1 MPLLWATFR
10 RRGRTER
17 PREKLPDHRGFRR
30 NNALEVGL
38 SPTPPTIWQDDGDK
52 QRVRDA
58 SDIVRI
64 VGECVALKPK
74 GREYA
79 GLCPFHD
86 DHNPSM
92 AVIPHKQLF
101 HCFVCGTGGDVF
113 TFVRKFHK
121 MEFREA
127 LEYLA
132 QRAGIELKPRRQ
144 ESGAGGEEG
153 ITRAKLLEANALAAE
168 FFKAIY
174 RHPEHGALAREI
186 VERRGISPAMVEK
199 FGIGAAPDRFDGL
212 LLTIKNK
219 QLDPRA
225 FVEAGLLRQK
235 METGHLYDTFRN
247 RLMFP
252 IGDMIGRM
260 IAFGGRKMREEDEP
274 KYLNSPES
282 RVFNKSATLF
292 GLAQASRA
300 IQVERTAIITEG
312 YTDTIACHQA
322 GLENVVATLGTA
334 LTREHAVV
342 LRRLCD
348 RVVLLFD
355 GDDAGQRAADRA
367 AEIFFSE
374 PIDVLVATLDKVTDA
389 KDPDELLKREGG
401 LEILKQAIAAGVD
414 VLRYRFARVASSV
427 EGKGLS
433 VRSRAVEEEVARLA
447 DLGLSDVEPV
457 RRRMIVREL
466 ARLAEIGEET
476 IARAI
481 PAARGNRRL
490 PPSQT
495 QSQSASETASS
506 AVRLATGV
514 LSPEETM
521 LGCALCDPELL
532 KTLDNAGRSLIA
544 PEKFESADLFELA
557 GVVHRSLGSE
567 EAPNLAAILPLLSS
581 TESQSAATIL
591 QARTERETSM
601 NADRLRGHW
610 KECVRLATL
619 RSEQAEDRSKS
630 GAQLS
635 TEELLARIAKAAD
648 RTQRLGSDLKVFPRA
663 DGQGR

>member
-1 MPLLWATFR
+1 M
-10 RRGRTER
+10 
-17 PREKLPDHRGFRR
+17 
-30 NNALEVGL
+30 
-38 SPTPPTIWQDDGDK
+38 WQDDGDK

-64 VGECVALKPK
+64 IGEVVALKPK

-92 AVIPHKQLF
+92 AVVPHKQIF

-113 TFVRKFHK
+113 TFVRKFHN

-127 LEYLA
+127 LEFLA
-132 QRAGIELKPRRQ
+132 QRAGIELQARRR
-144 ESGAGGEEG
+144 ETIEPGREG
-153 ITRAKLLEANALAAE
+153 VSRSQIHEANAVAAE

-174 RHPEHGALAREI
+174 NHAEHGRAAREV
-186 VERRGISPAMVEK
+186 VERRGIAPAMVEK
-199 FGIGAAPDRFDGL
+199 FGIGASPDRFDGL
-212 LLTIKNK
+212 LMTIGKK
-219 QLDPRA
+219 RLDPRA
-225 FVEAGLLRQK
+225 FAEAGLLRTK
-235 METGHLYDTFRN
+235 IETGHMYDTFRN

-252 IGDMIGRM
+252 ISDMIGRS
-260 IAFGGRKMREEDEP
+260 IAFGGRKIDEEDEP

-300 IQVERTAIITEG
+300 IQVNRTAIITEG

-367 AEIFFSE
+367 AEIFFAE
-374 PIDVLVATLDKVTDA
+374 PIDVAVATLDRVTDA

-401 LEILKQAIAAGVD
+401 LETLQKAIASGVD
-414 VLRYRFARVASSV
+414 VLRYRFARVARSV
-427 EGKGLS
+427 EGGGIA
-433 VRSRAVEEEVARLA
+433 VRSRAVEEEVGRLA

-457 RRRMIVREL
+457 RRRMIIREL
-466 ARLAEIGEET
+466 ARLADIGEET

-481 PAARGNRRL
+481 PVARGARRRPNL
-490 PPSQT
+490 PTEDGATP
-495 QSQSASETASS
+495 APVASS
-506 AVRLATGV
+506 SARLANGPLRTIEA
-514 LSPEETM
+514 L
-521 LGCALCDPELL
+521 LGCALCDPSLL
-532 KTLDNAGRSLIA
+532 ATLDERSRAILHPSRFEA
-544 PEKFESADLFELA
+544 PDMQELA
-557 GVVHRSLGSE
+557 GAVLGSLGGA
-567 EAPNLAAILPLLSS
+567 APDLGSLLPLLA
-581 TESQSAATIL
+581 TTDAQSAATIL
-591 QARTERETSM
+591 QARTDRETSGD
-601 NADRLRGHW
+601 AERLRRHW
-610 KECVRLATL
+610 SECLRLAQL
-619 RSEQAEDRSKS
+619 ESERSAPSEAATD
-630 GAQLS
+630 
-635 TEELLARIAKAAD
+635 TESLLARIAQAAG
-648 RTQRLGSDLKVFPRA
+648 RSQRLGADLKVYPKA
-663 DGQGR
+663 GGR

>member
-1 MPLLWATFR
+1 MS
-10 RRGRTER
+10 
-17 PREKLPDHRGFRR
+17 
-30 NNALEVGL
+30 N
-38 SPTPPTIWQDDGDK
+38 TIWQDDGDK

-64 VGECVALKPK
+64 IGEVVALKPK

-92 AVIPHKQLF
+92 AVVPHKQIF

-121 MEFREA
+121 MDFREA

-132 QRAGIELKPRRQ
+132 QRAGIELKPRRRETA
-144 ESGAGGEEG
+144 ESGQEG
-153 ITRAKLLEANALAAE
+153 ISRQQIFEANAVATE

-174 RHPEHGALAREI
+174 NHPEHGRAARAV
-186 VERRGISPAMVEK
+186 VEKRGISGAMVEK
-199 FGIGAAPDRFDGL
+199 FGIGASPDRFDGL
-212 LLTIKNK
+212 LLTIRNK

-225 FVEAGLLRQK
+225 FAEAGLLRTK
-235 METGHLYDTFRN
+235 LETGHMYDTFRN

-252 IGDMIGRM
+252 IADMIGRP
-260 IAFGGRKMREEDEP
+260 IAFGGRKINEEDEP

-300 IQVERTAIITEG
+300 IQVQRTAVITEG

-334 LTREHAVV
+334 LTREHAVI

-374 PIDVLVATLDKVTDA
+374 PLDVVVATLDKVTDA

-401 LEILKQAIAAGVD
+401 LELLQRAIGAGVD
-414 VLRYRFARVASSV
+414 VLRYRFGRVAKAV
-427 EGKGLS
+427 AGGGIA

-447 DLGLSDVEPV
+447 ELGLSEVEPV
-457 RRRMIVREL
+457 RRRMIIREL
-466 ARLAEIGEET
+466 ARLADIGEET

-481 PAARGNRRL
+481 PVARGARKR
-490 PPSQT
+490 PEAPVPSG
-495 QSQSASETASS
+495 SQSAEPAGTPSLLS
-506 AVRLATGV
+506 RLATGPLRKTEALV
-514 LSPEETM
+514 
-521 LGCALCDPELL
+521 GCALCDPSLL
-532 KTLDNAGRSLIA
+532 GTLDRESRALLDPAR
-544 PEKFESADLFELA
+544 FESAEMQELA
-557 GVVHRSLGSE
+557 GAMMSIPETGPRDLSVLLPR
-567 EAPNLAAILPLLSS
+567 LAT

-591 QARTERETSM
+591 QARTDRETGSD
-601 NADRLRGHW
+601 ADRLRRHW
-610 KECVRLATL
+610 SECLRLAHIE
-619 RSEQAEDRSKS
+619 SERAASLPAPSD
-630 GAQLS
+630 
-635 TEELLARIAKAAD
+635 TESLLARIAKAAD
-648 RTQRLGSDLKVFPRA
+648 RSQRHGADLKVYPKA
-663 DGQGR
+663 GGR

>member
-1 MPLLWATFR
+1 MSNTM
-10 RRGRTER
+10 
-17 PREKLPDHRGFRR
+17 
-30 NNALEVGL
+30 
-38 SPTPPTIWQDDGDK
+38 WQDDGDK
-52 QRVRDA
+52 QRVKDA

-64 VGECVALKPK
+64 IGEVVALKPK

-92 AVIPHKQLF
+92 GVVPHKQIF
-101 HCFVCGTGGDVF
+101 HCFVCGTSGDVF

-132 QRAGIELKPRRQ
+132 QRAGIELKPRRREAAEPGQ
-144 ESGAGGEEG
+144 EG
-153 ITRAKLLEANALAAE
+153 ISRPQLHEANAVAGE

-174 RHPEHGALAREI
+174 NHPEHGRAARAI
-186 VERRGISPAMVEK
+186 VEKRGISPAMVEK
-199 FGIGAAPDRFDGL
+199 FGIGASPDRFDGL
-212 LLTIKNK
+212 VLTIRSK

-225 FVEAGLLRQK
+225 FAEAGLLRTK
-235 METGHLYDTFRN
+235 METGHTYDTFRN

-252 IGDMIGRM
+252 ISDMIGRS
-260 IAFGGRKMREEDEP
+260 IAFGGRKIDEEDEP

-300 IQVERTAIITEG
+300 IQVQRTAVITEG

-367 AEIFFSE
+367 AEIFFAE
-374 PIDVLVATLDKVTDA
+374 PLDVVVATLDKVTDA
-389 KDPDELLKREGG
+389 KDPDELLKREHG
-401 LEILKQAIAAGVD
+401 LETLQNAIAAGVD
-414 VLRYRFARVASSV
+414 VLRYRFARVARSV
-427 EGKGLS
+427 EGGGIA
-433 VRSRAVEEEVARLA
+433 VRSRAVEEEVTRLA

-457 RRRMIVREL
+457 RRRMIIREL
-466 ARLAEIGEET
+466 ARLADIGEET

-481 PAARGNRRL
+481 PVARGTRRRTDAQADSGGSREAT
-490 PPSQT
+490 PSSVT
-495 QSQSASETASS
+495 
-506 AVRLATGV
+506 RLASGSLRTIEA
-514 LSPEETM
+514 L
-521 LGCALCDPELL
+521 LGCALCDPSLL
-532 KTLDNAGRSLIA
+532 ATLDSNAKRILA
-544 PEKFESADLFELA
+544 PENFESPELQELA
-557 GVVHRSLGSE
+557 SAVLGTLGTTAPDFGSLLPMLSTI
-567 EAPNLAAILPLLSS
+567 EA
-581 TESQSAATIL
+581 QSAATIL
-591 QARTERETSM
+591 QSRTDRETAS
-601 NADRLRGHW
+601 DPERLRRHW
-610 KECVRLATL
+610 SECLRLAQL
-619 RSEQAEDRSKS
+619 ESERAAPLAPGSD
-630 GAQLS
+630 
-635 TEELLARIAKAAD
+635 TEALLARIAQAAG
-648 RTQRLGSDLKVFPRA
+648 RSQRLGADLKVYPKA
-663 DGQGR
+663 NGR

>member
-1 MPLLWATFR
+1 MS
-10 RRGRTER
+10 
-17 PREKLPDHRGFRR
+17 
-30 NNALEVGL
+30 NQ
-38 SPTPPTIWQDDGDK
+38 IWQDDGDK

-58 SDIVRI
+58 SDIIRI
-64 VGECVALKPK
+64 IGEVVALKPK

-92 AVIPHKQLF
+92 AVVPHKQIF

-132 QRAGIELKPRRQ
+132 QRAGIELKPRRREAVEPGQ
-144 ESGAGGEEG
+144 EG
-153 ITRAKLLEANALAAE
+153 ISRSQIHEANAVAAE

-174 RHPEHGALAREI
+174 NHAEHGRSARTI
-186 VERRGISPAMVEK
+186 VEQRGISLAMVEK
-199 FGIGAAPDRFDGL
+199 FGIGASPDRFDGL
-212 LLTIKNK
+212 LMTIGKK
-219 QLDPRA
+219 RMDPRA
-225 FVEAGLLRQK
+225 FTEAGLLRTK
-235 METGHLYDTFRN
+235 LETGHMYDTFRN

-252 IGDMIGRM
+252 ISDMIGRT
-260 IAFGGRKMREEDEP
+260 IAFGGRKIDEEDEP

-300 IQVERTAIITEG
+300 IQVQRTAVITEG

-367 AEIFFSE
+367 AEIFFAE
-374 PIDVLVATLDKVTDA
+374 PIDVVVATLDKVTDA

-401 LEILKQAIAAGVD
+401 LEVLQKAIASGVD
-414 VLRYRFARVASSV
+414 VLRYRFARVARSV
-427 EGKGLS
+427 EGGGIA

-457 RRRMIVREL
+457 RRRMIIREL
-466 ARLAEIGEET
+466 ARLADIGEET

-481 PAARGNRRL
+481 PVARGARRRPGA
-490 PPSQT
+490 PPDT
-495 QSQSASETASS
+495 TASMNEGPATS
-506 AVRLATGV
+506 ITRLANGPLRTIEA
-514 LSPEETM
+514 L
-521 LGCALCDPELL
+521 LGCALCDPSLL
-532 KTLDNAGRSLIA
+532 ATLDENARAILV
-544 PEKFESADLFELA
+544 PRRFETPDLQELA
-557 GVVHRSLGSE
+557 GAVLDALGTSASDLGSLLPMLATT
-567 EAPNLAAILPLLSS
+567 EA
-581 TESQSAATIL
+581 QSAATIL
-591 QARTERETSM
+591 QARTDRETTSDP
-601 NADRLRGHW
+601 DRLRRHW
-610 KECVRLATL
+610 TECLRQAHLESERAAPLA
-619 RSEQAEDRSKS
+619 S
-630 GAQLS
+630 GAD
-635 TEELLARIAKAAD
+635 TDALLARIAQAAG
-648 RTQRLGSDLKVFPRA
+648 RSQRFGGDLKVYPRPN
-663 DGQGR
+663 GR

>member
-1 MPLLWATFR
+1 MT
-10 RRGRTER
+10 
-17 PREKLPDHRGFRR
+17 
-30 NNALEVGL
+30 N
-38 SPTPPTIWQDDGDK
+38 TIWQDDGDK

-58 SDIVRI
+58 SDIIRI
-64 VGECVALKPK
+64 IGEVVALKPK

-92 AVIPHKQLF
+92 AVVPHKQIF

-132 QRAGIELKPRRQ
+132 QRAGIELKPRRR
-144 ESGAGGEEG
+144 ESAEGGQDG
-153 ITRAKLLEANALAAE
+153 ITRQQILEANAVATE

-174 RHPEHGALAREI
+174 NHPEHGRAARA
-186 VERRGISPAMVEK
+186 VVKKRGISTEMVEK
-199 FGIGAAPDRFDGL
+199 FGIGASPDRFDGL
-212 LLTIKNK
+212 MLTIRNK

-225 FVEAGLLRQK
+225 FAEAGLLRTK
-235 METGHLYDTFRN
+235 LETGHMYDTFRN

-252 IGDMIGRM
+252 IADMIGRP
-260 IAFGGRKMREEDEP
+260 IAFGGRKINEEDEP

-300 IQVERTAIITEG
+300 IQVQRTAVITEG

-334 LTREHAVV
+334 LTREHAVI

-374 PIDVLVATLDKVTDA
+374 PLDVVVATLDKVTDA

-401 LEILKQAIAAGVD
+401 LELLQRAIGAGVD
-414 VLRYRFARVASSV
+414 VLRYRFARVAKTV
-427 EGKGLS
+427 AGGGIA

-447 DLGLSDVEPV
+447 ELGLSEVEPV
-457 RRRMIVREL
+457 RRRMIIREL
-466 ARLAEIGEET
+466 ARLADIGEET
-476 IARAI
+476 IARA
-481 PAARGNRRL
+481 L
-490 PPSQT
+490 
-495 QSQSASETASS
+495 
-506 AVRLATGV
+506 
-514 LSPEETM
+514 
-521 LGCALCDPELL
+521 
-532 KTLDNAGRSLIA
+532 SLI
-544 PEKFESADLFELA
+544 
-557 GVVHRSLGSE
+557 H
-567 EAPNLAAILPLLSS
+567 I
-581 TESQSAATIL
+581 
-591 QARTERETSM
+591 
-601 NADRLRGHW
+601 
-610 KECVRLATL
+610 
-619 RSEQAEDRSKS
+619 
-630 GAQLS
+630 
-635 TEELLARIAKAAD
+635 
-648 RTQRLGSDLKVFPRA
+648 
-663 DGQGR
+663 

>member
-1 MPLLWATFR
+1 M
-10 RRGRTER
+10 
-17 PREKLPDHRGFRR
+17 
-30 NNALEVGL
+30 
-38 SPTPPTIWQDDGDK
+38 WQDDGEK

-64 VGECVALKPK
+64 IGEVVALKPK

-92 AVIPHKQLF
+92 AVVPHKQIF

-121 MEFREA
+121 MDFREA

-132 QRAGIELKPRRQ
+132 QRAGIELKPRRR
-144 ESGAGGEEG
+144 ETAEGGQEG
-153 ITRAKLLEANALAAE
+153 ISRQQIFEANAVATE

-174 RHPEHGALAREI
+174 NHPEHGRAARAV
-186 VERRGISPAMVEK
+186 VEKRGISGAMVEK
-199 FGIGAAPDRFDGL
+199 FGIGASPDRFDGL
-212 LLTIKNK
+212 LLTIRNK

-225 FVEAGLLRQK
+225 FAEAGLLRTK
-235 METGHLYDTFRN
+235 LETGHMYDTFRN

-252 IGDMIGRM
+252 IADMIGRP
-260 IAFGGRKMREEDEP
+260 IAFGGRKINEEDEP

-300 IQVERTAIITEG
+300 IQVQRTAVITEG

-334 LTREHAVV
+334 LTREHAVI

-374 PIDVLVATLDKVTDA
+374 PLDVVVATLDKVTNA

-401 LEILKQAIAAGVD
+401 LELLQRAIGAGVD
-414 VLRYRFARVASSV
+414 VLRYRFGRVAKAV
-427 EGKGLS
+427 AGGGIA

-447 DLGLSDVEPV
+447 ELGLSEVEPV
-457 RRRMIVREL
+457 RRRMIIREL
-466 ARLAEIGEET
+466 ARLADIGEET

-481 PAARGNRRL
+481 PVARGARKR
-490 PPSQT
+490 PEAPVPSG
-495 QSQSASETASS
+495 SQSAEPAGTPSLLS
-506 AVRLATGV
+506 RLATGPLRKTEALV
-514 LSPEETM
+514 
-521 LGCALCDPELL
+521 GCALCDPSLL
-532 KTLDNAGRSLIA
+532 GTLDRESRALLDPSR
-544 PEKFESADLFELA
+544 FESAEMQELA
-557 GVVHRSLGSE
+557 GAMMSIPETGPRDLSVLLPR
-567 EAPNLAAILPLLSS
+567 LAT

-591 QARTERETSM
+591 QARTDRETGSD
-601 NADRLRGHW
+601 ADRLRRHW
-610 KECVRLATL
+610 SECLRLAHIE
-619 RSEQAEDRSKS
+619 SERAASLPAPSD
-630 GAQLS
+630 
-635 TEELLARIAKAAD
+635 TESLLARIAKAAD
-648 RTQRLGSDLKVFPRA
+648 RSQRHGADLKVYPKA
-663 DGQGR
+663 GGR

>member
-1 MPLLWATFR
+1 M
-10 RRGRTER
+10 
-17 PREKLPDHRGFRR
+17 
-30 NNALEVGL
+30 
-38 SPTPPTIWQDDGDK
+38 WQDDGEK

-64 VGECVALKPK
+64 IGEVVALKPK

-92 AVIPHKQLF
+92 AVVPHKQIF

-132 QRAGIELKPRRQ
+132 QRAGIELKPRRA
-144 ESGAGGEEG
+144 EPAPGEGG
-153 ITRAKLLEANALAAE
+153 ISRSQLHEANSIAAE

-174 RHPEHGALAREI
+174 RHPEHGRLAREI
-186 VERRGISPAMVEK
+186 VERRGISPAMVDR

-212 LLTIKNK
+212 LLTIRNK

-225 FVEAGLLRQK
+225 FAEAGLLRTK
-235 METGHLYDTFRN
+235 LESGHLYDTFRN

-252 IGDMIGRM
+252 IADMIGRT

-300 IQVERTAIITEG
+300 IQVARTAIITEG

-334 LTREHAVV
+334 LTREHAIV

-367 AEIFFSE
+367 AEIFFAE
-374 PIDVLVATLDKVTDA
+374 PLDVAVATLDKVTDA
-389 KDPDELLKREGG
+389 KDPDELLKRPDG
-401 LEILKQAIAAGVD
+401 LEILRKALQGGVD
-414 VLRYRFARVASSV
+414 VLRYRFARVAR
-427 EGKGLS
+427 GIAGGGIA
-433 VRSRAVEEEVARLA
+433 VRSRALEEEVTRLA

-457 RRRMIVREL
+457 RRRMIIREL
-466 ARLAEIGEET
+466 ARLADVGEES

-481 PAARGNRRL
+481 PVARGNRTPPRVRTEVE
-490 PPSQT
+490 PPS
-495 QSQSASETASS
+495 SAA
-506 AVRLATGV
+506 RLATGP
-514 LSPEETM
+514 LSPEEAL
-521 LGCALCDPELL
+521 LGCALCEPSLL
-532 KTLDNAGRSLIA
+532 TTLDEQSRGLLA
-544 PEKFESADLFELA
+544 PERMGAEDLADLASAVL
-557 GVVHRSLGSE
+557 RLLGGDD
-567 EAPNLAAILPLLSS
+567 APTSRDLLPLLS
-581 TESQSAATIL
+581 TMEAQSAATIL
-591 QARTERETSM
+591 QARTERETGG
-601 NADRLRGHW
+601 NAERLHSHW
-610 KECVRLATL
+610 KECL
-619 RSEQAEDRSKS
+619 RSAAIRAERAGNAPVVTDDT
-630 GAQLS
+630 ADLV
-635 TEELLARIAKAAD
+635 ARIARAAE
-648 RTQRLGSDLKVFPRA
+648 RSQRLGPDMKVFPKA
-663 DGQGR
+663 GPQGR

>member
-1 MPLLWATFR
+1 MSNT
-10 RRGRTER
+10 
-17 PREKLPDHRGFRR
+17 
-30 NNALEVGL
+30 V
-38 SPTPPTIWQDDGDK
+38 WQDDGDK

-64 VGECVALKPK
+64 IGEVVALKPK

-92 AVIPHKQLF
+92 AVVPHKQLF

-132 QRAGIELKPRRQ
+132 QRAGIELKPRRR
-144 ESGAGGEEG
+144 EATEPGNEG
-153 ITRAKLLEANALAAE
+153 ISRPQIHEANAVAAE

-174 RHPEHGALAREI
+174 NHAEHGRAARAV

-199 FGIGAAPDRFDGL
+199 FGIGASPDRFDGL
-212 LLTIKNK
+212 VLTIRNK

-225 FVEAGLLRQK
+225 FSEAGLLRTK
-235 METGHLYDTFRN
+235 LETGHTYDTFRN

-252 IGDMIGRM
+252 ISDMIGRT
-260 IAFGGRKMREEDEP
+260 IAFGGRKIDEEDEP

-300 IQVERTAIITEG
+300 IQVQRSAIITEG

-334 LTREHAVV
+334 LTREHAIV
-342 LRRLCD
+342 LRRICD

-367 AEIFFSE
+367 AEIFFAE
-374 PIDVLVATLDKVTDA
+374 PIDVVVATLDKVTDA

-401 LEILKQAIAAGVD
+401 LEILQRAVAAGVD
-414 VLRYRFARVASSV
+414 VLRYRFARVARGV
-427 EGKGLS
+427 EGGGIA
-433 VRSRAVEEEVARLA
+433 VRSRAVEEEVTRLA
-447 DLGLSDVEPV
+447 ELGLSDVEPV
-457 RRRMIVREL
+457 RRRMIIREL
-466 ARLAEIGEET
+466 ARLADIGEET

-481 PAARGNRRL
+481 PAARGARKRPAN
-490 PPSQT
+490 PADSNQAPAESNAT
-495 QSQSASETASS
+495 SVT
-506 AVRLATGV
+506 RLANGPLRTIEA
-514 LSPEETM
+514 LI
-521 LGCALCDPELL
+521 GCALCDPSLL
-532 KTLDNAGRSLIA
+532 GTLDQSGRAILA
-544 PEKFESADLFELA
+544 PDKFETPELQELA
-557 GVVHRSLGSE
+557 AAVLGALGTN
-567 EAPNLAAILPLLSS
+567 APDFGALLPMLSS

-591 QARTERETSM
+591 QARTDRETSS
-601 NADRLRGHW
+601 DPERIRRHW
-610 KECVRLATL
+610 SECLRLAQL
-619 RSEQAEDRSKS
+619 ESERTAPLALGSD
-630 GAQLS
+630 
-635 TEELLARIAKAAD
+635 TEALLARIAQAAG
-648 RTQRLGSDLKVFPRA
+648 RSQRLGADLKVYPKA
-663 DGQGR
+663 NGR